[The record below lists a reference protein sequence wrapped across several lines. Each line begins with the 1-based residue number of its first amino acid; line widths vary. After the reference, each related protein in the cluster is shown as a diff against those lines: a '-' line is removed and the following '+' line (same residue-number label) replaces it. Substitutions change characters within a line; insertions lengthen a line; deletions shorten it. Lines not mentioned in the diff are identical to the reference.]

1 MSAGHGMHHFRSAR
15 DEERRKWQDPEA
27 ILTDIGLKLG
37 MTLADIGCGGGFFA
51 LPAARIVGEG
61 GRLYGLDISPEAI
74 GALEKMAKRERLRN
88 IVTMAGDAAEVPV
101 CRACCDV
108 VFFGID
114 LHDFARP
121 DRVLRNARKALK
133 ADGKLVDVDWKKTG
147 IPFGPPE
154 EIRFSEEKAS
164 QIIQE
169 AGFTITAVR
178 NAGPYHYLVEAR
190 VAREVAANP
199 STDT

>member
-1 MSAGHGMHHFRSAR
+1 MGADREMHHFRPAR

-27 ILTDIGLKLG
+27 ILKDVGLKPG
-37 MTLADIGCGGGFFA
+37 MIFADIGCGGGFFA
-51 LPAARIVGEG
+51 LPAARMVGEG
-61 GRLYGLDISPEAI
+61 GRVYGQDISPEAI
-74 GALEKMAKRERLRN
+74 RALETAAKRERLRN
-88 IVTMAGDAAEVPV
+88 IVTIVGDAAAAAV

-108 VFFGID
+108 VFFGIN

-121 DRVLRNARKALK
+121 DRVLRNAREALK

-164 QIIQE
+164 QTIE
-169 AGFTITAVR
+169 DAGFIVTAVR

-190 VAREVAANP
+190 AF
-199 STDT
+199 